1 MPLMLAMFIDLLEY
15 PLFLSL
21 AFQKKKVDIV
31 SAMLAITKISKNLAL
46 LEKKPF
52 TKLPRVKH
60 LLSKCNQIDGENYY
74 QNVKIYFQ
82 IISNS
87 LLRKKN
93 KFLDADK
100 SSIKDQLSE
109 EIESNKIF
117 ESNIQILIMKD
128 GNSNK

>member
-1 MPLMLAMFIDLLEY
+1 MIGYLKKWKQGTMPLMLAMFIDLLEY

-21 AFQKKKVDIV
+21 AFQMKKVDIV

-74 QNVKIYFQ
+74 HFKASLDSLFQKEKKI
-82 IISNS
+82 
-87 LLRKKN
+87 LRCC
-93 KFLDADK
+93 
-100 SSIKDQLSE
+100 
-109 EIESNKIF
+109 
-117 ESNIQILIMKD
+117 
-128 GNSNK
+128 